1 MSLKNQQLIQIYQF
15 QQSTPFQHDKALM
28 HRLGAFIIT
37 QCFKPEAN
45 DSNKEMKTDKLQT
58 QIKTQ
63 YIILDETKTQSYW
76 QQQFNIFH

>member
-58 QIKTQ
+58 QIKIHNFGWNQ
-63 YIILDETKTQSYW
+63 NTKLLAAA
-76 QQQFNIFH
+76 I